1 MRPFMFM
8 PLLIA
13 CGCVGPG
20 NPVTDQNTDA
30 RQVYC
35 FTNQKKIERNGIA
48 GVPCRLQPGVL
59 EQVGNALSGT
69 ASAFRA
75 PGP

>member
-1 MRPFMFM
+1 MRSM
-8 PLLIA
+8 LLVPVLVSL
-13 CGCVGPG
+13 GCASPETSM
-20 NPVTDQNTDA
+20 TDKRAKDPQEFCAA
-30 RQVYC
+30 RL
-35 FTNQKKIERNGIA
+35 NQSA
-48 GVPCRLQPGVL
+48 GDRAPAISCRPQPGLL

>member
-1 MRPFMFM
+1 MRPVIFI

-20 NPVTDQNTDA
+20 TPVIDQNTEA
-30 RQVYC
+30 RQESC
-35 FTNQKKIERNGIA
+35 TPNQKKVEHDRRA
-48 GVPCRLQPGVL
+48 EASCRPQPSLL